1 MLPLYSFKSMKIKR
15 EPTRLQKKARRGHQ
29 GYPVATVAFYGPDAS
44 RASKVAVGI
53 VLAEGGEVVEL
64 RRWMSETDDLR
75 RLPVTNEEILEFIQ
89 QRAVK
94 TVVMSPGI
102 IGCPHEEGTDYPDGE
117 VCPRCPYW
125 ADRDRWSGEQ
135 LPVQ

>member
-1 MLPLYSFKSMKIKR
+1 MLPLYSFQSMKIKR

-75 RLPVTNEEILEFIQ
+75 RLPATNEEILEFIQ

-102 IGCPHEEGTDYPDGE
+102 IGCPHEEGTDYPNGE